1 MSLTFLLANL
11 GNRYLWQDEAQT
23 ALVSKTILTDGVPKG
38 YDGKNYFSQEKGA
51 EYGKNYIWRWHTWL
65 PFYVL
70 AGFYKVFGISTF
82 VSRLPFALFG
92 FGTVLMTYF
101 LAKALWNNNRIAV
114 IAGGLLAV
122 SVPFLLMCRQCRYYS
137 MVMFFSVLALLSY
150 EMLLE
155 RRKYAA
161 VLLFAS
167 MTLLFHSQQ
176 IYLPGLVAALLVHGL
191 VFRRD
196 RLKVLLVIIA
206 GVAVVNG
213 PWMAWLSGVNY
224 PSIDK
229 TRLFNPEIMLG
240 HIKKFVTDIFSFI
253 FPIWLLGFAAA
264 AMVVR
269 RMRTGRFVFGNE
281 LNREKTAIVVIFVI
295 FNVFTMTVTAPW
307 PYLRYL
313 VPSIPLLIIFAA
325 VVIDAA
331 IEAHLL
337 VGVAAILLFVGTGQL
352 KDYLYE
358 ITHDYD
364 GPEEG
369 IAKYLN
375 EHGTPDDMVVITYG
389 DLPLKFYTSMRVIGG
404 FTGEDITQAQKAR
417 WVIIRRHAVSEKD
430 APVGD
435 YIFQKLNP
443 ADYRM
448 TTIDYPD
455 ISFGDRENIDEHLFR
470 TATTADK
477 VVIYERIK

>member
-1 MSLTFLLANL
+1 
-11 GNRYLWQDEAQT
+11 
-23 ALVSKTILTDGVPKG
+23 
-38 YDGKNYFSQEKGA
+38 
-51 EYGKNYIWRWHTWL
+51 
-65 PFYVL
+65 
-70 AGFYKVFGISTF
+70 
-82 VSRLPFALFG
+82 
-92 FGTVLMTYF
+92 
-101 LAKALWNNNRIAV
+101 
-114 IAGGLLAV
+114 
-122 SVPFLLMCRQCRYYS
+122 
-137 MVMFFSVLALLSY
+137 
-150 EMLLE
+150 
-155 RRKYAA
+155 
-161 VLLFAS
+161 
-167 MTLLFHSQQ
+167 
-176 IYLPGLVAALLVHGL
+176 
-191 VFRRD
+191 
-196 RLKVLLVIIA
+196 
-206 GVAVVNG
+206 
-213 PWMAWLSGVNY
+213 
-224 PSIDK
+224 
-229 TRLFNPEIMLG
+229 
-240 HIKKFVTDIFSFI
+240 
-253 FPIWLLGFAAA
+253 
-264 AMVVR
+264 
-269 RMRTGRFVFGNE
+269 MRTGRFVFGNE